1 VSVALAAVVRTTA
14 PPGVALHEARETA
27 GMQHW
32 GPPSDEPGPAGW
44 PGPAE
49 RPAGTDGSGSPGT
62 PDRVDGA
69 VPPGTGSAGTDGP
82 GSQGEPER
90 GPRKPRLG
98 WFAAGL
104 AATAGV
110 VAWIV
115 LTGPEPSPDDAAPTP
130 ARPAAEE
137 DGTANEEGTAS
148 ATAAGSRQAPH
159 AAFTV
164 TPAAG
169 LADKAEVR
177 IAVPTPYLTQDRPAV
192 ALCAAGTTFACTD
205 VATSDLAIQATENS
219 VTAVLPRRFTTR
231 IGDIHDCVD
240 DSPCELRLWV
250 FDFRIEERNLSL
262 DFADSPAA
270 PGLLIETQTDSDG
283 RLTLHLPDRSY
294 EPLQCLTG
302 LDRACTPLRTL
313 PADNEAAGPSTDA
326 ADSDD
331 RTGLV
336 DTAAGDSD
344 DAVAEPD
351 PAEGLAA
358 GTSSRPWRVAVEPA
372 DLVVTPRG
380 PYSCAEE
387 GPCEIRFLTP
397 DGRFAEPLPIAPSQP
412 RAEANAAE
420 PTVGRPEEDPLLA
433 VRPSHGLLH
442 GQEAQIHISNT
453 TDTRAPLWLCAP
465 KHRLCADLEVIATGQ
480 PGLLRL
486 PRVIADRHKATA
498 APVSSIDCA
507 AAACELRAVVGGRL
521 VRESLTFDAGLPA
534 PAAPELAVAETGPFR
549 DGGLVAVRGRGFF
562 GPVDPGDDRVST
574 TIRLCETPD
583 AAPYECT
590 SVLESQQGI
599 SPDGSLDTVIR
610 IPPSSAWRQT
620 FDLDGSQRLA
630 CEDACWLVVE
640 QALETP
646 SAALPIELA
655 RSDNPRLP

>member
-14 PPGVALHEARETA
+14 PPGVTLHEARETA

-32 GPPSDEPGPAGW
+32 GPPSGEPGPVGW
-44 PGPAE
+44 SGPAG

-130 ARPAAEE
+130 ARPAAEA
-137 DGTANEEGTAS
+137 DGTASETD
-148 ATAAGSRQAPH
+148 TGSGQAPH

-192 ALCAAGTTFACTD
+192 ALCVAGTTFACTD

-231 IGDIHDCVD
+231 IGDIHDCID

-313 PADNEAAGPSTDA
+313 PADNGNSVAAPDSGYRSWRPPSAPETDA
-326 ADSDD
+326 
-331 RTGLV
+331 R
-336 DTAAGDSD
+336 
-344 DAVAEPD
+344 
-351 PAEGLAA
+351 
-358 GTSSRPWRVAVEPA
+358 RPR
-372 DLVVTPRG
+372 
-380 PYSCAEE
+380 
-387 GPCEIRFLTP
+387 
-397 DGRFAEPLPIAPSQP
+397 
-412 RAEANAAE
+412 
-420 PTVGRPEEDPLLA
+420 
-433 VRPSHGLLH
+433 
-442 GQEAQIHISNT
+442 
-453 TDTRAPLWLCAP
+453 
-465 KHRLCADLEVIATGQ
+465 
-480 PGLLRL
+480 
-486 PRVIADRHKATA
+486 
-498 APVSSIDCA
+498 
-507 AAACELRAVVGGRL
+507 
-521 VRESLTFDAGLPA
+521 
-534 PAAPELAVAETGPFR
+534 
-549 DGGLVAVRGRGFF
+549 
-562 GPVDPGDDRVST
+562 
-574 TIRLCETPD
+574 
-583 AAPYECT
+583 
-590 SVLESQQGI
+590 
-599 SPDGSLDTVIR
+599 
-610 IPPSSAWRQT
+610 
-620 FDLDGSQRLA
+620 
-630 CEDACWLVVE
+630 
-640 QALETP
+640 
-646 SAALPIELA
+646 
-655 RSDNPRLP
+655 